1 MMSTLNELKYAALLN
16 STGAIEPITLNELE
30 ILWLDSKGRVGTL
43 NEMWLE
49 EFAAAGFTGAW
60 NESAYA
66 WLGAFGYVGTL
77 NERWYQFWED
87 GGSVNPNLIVN
98 GGFDT
103 DTDWAKGLGWTIAD
117 GKACCDGAQ
126 LSESDLAQSV
136 TLEVG
141 VTYRLR
147 YTILSYTAGLIL
159 PVVGGTNGTNTAGT
173 GTVVEE
179 ITTVATGSMILKANA
194 DYIGCID
201 NVSLRKV

>member
-1 MMSTLNELKYAALLN
+1 MMATLNEVKYAALLN
-16 STGAIEPITLNELE
+16 STGASLPVTLNELE
-30 ILWLDSKGRVGTL
+30 IIWLESKGRSGTL
-43 NEMWLE
+43 NEMWLQQ
-49 EFAAAGFTGAW
+49 FAAAGFTGAW
-60 NESAYA
+60 NSAACA
-66 WLGAFGYVGTL
+66 WLAAFGYLGTL
-77 NERWYQFWED
+77 NERWYQFWTD
-87 GGSVNPNLIVN
+87 GGTVNPNLVVN
-98 GGFDT
+98 GDFAT

-117 GKACCDGAQ
+117 GKACCDGTQA
-126 LSESDLAQSV
+126 SDSDLFQSV

-201 NVSLRKV
+201 NVSLRKI

>member
-1 MMSTLNELKYAALLN
+1 MATLNELKYAALLN
-16 STGAIEPITLNELE
+16 STGATPPITLNELE
-30 ILWLDSKGRVGTL
+30 ILWLKSKGRTGTL
-43 NEMWLE
+43 DEMWWQQ
-49 EFAAAGFTGAW
+49 FAAAGFTGAW
-60 NESAYA
+60 NSAA
-66 WLGAFGYVGTL
+66 SGWLGAFGYIGTL
-77 NERWYQFWED
+77 NERWYQFWLD
-87 GGSVNPNLIVN
+87 GGSVNPNVVVN

-103 DTDWAKGLGWTIAD
+103 DTDWGTGLGWTIAD

-126 LSESDLAQSV
+126 IGNSDLAQSS

-141 VTYRLR
+141 VAYRLR

-159 PVVGGTNGTNTAGT
+159 PVIGGTNGTATAGT

-179 ITTVATGSMILKANA
+179 ITTISTGSIILKADA